1 MIVQTASEREGP
13 AEPLIGDGK
22 IYQVRLL
29 MDKGTETVEFVKQGV
44 QCQLNKSFIN
54 IVTMYR
60 ENIKGSTEKQLS
72 NKKNCYCY
80 NIVSQSNVQIKN

>member
-1 MIVQTASEREGP
+1 
-13 AEPLIGDGK
+13 
-22 IYQVRLL
+22 